1 MADSSTMTSSD
12 ILKEI
17 EEQTSQL
24 VEGGVQEEVQEEVLA
39 PVEEESQETAT
50 EETQETSEQTQA
62 IEETQETLATEEQ
75 TETPLRIKYKGK
87 EIDVPAEIIREY
99 VQKGYRVEEKL
110 RELKEK
116 EAELTSKGQVGEV
129 DFSKIDEDFVAELQK
144 SPVRTLMQFTKTI
157 LETTEKERLQQR
169 KFDRTFEREISAS
182 LPHWEAIKDG
192 YHEYKDEGYDHK
204 TSVAMAERD
213 FFANLYLESKQ
224 KGIDEGVK
232 KQTLKQKAQIPS
244 GNKKGSTPTEMPS
257 MKDIKNMTS
266 DQMAQ
271 ALGLK
276 FTKNAGW

>member
-1 MADSSTMTSSD
+1 MADTTQMTSSDD

-17 EEQTSQL
+17 MVETSKL
-24 VEGGVQEEVQEEVLA
+24 ADGGEQEEIQEENLA
-39 PVEEESQETAT
+39 PVEEESQEAET
-50 EETQETSEQTQA
+50 EETQETSEVQP
-62 IEETQETLATEEQ
+62 EETQETSEIEEQ

-87 EIDVPAEIIREY
+87 EIDVPAEKIREY

-116 EAELTSKGQVGEV
+116 EAELTSKGQVAEI

-144 SPVRTLMQFTKTI
+144 SPVKTLMQFTKTI
-157 LETTEKERLQQR
+157 LETTEKERQQQR

-192 YHEYKDEGYDHK
+192 YHEYKDEGHDHK

-244 GNKKGSTPTEMPS
+244 GNKKGSTPIDMPS
-257 MKDIKNMTS
+257 MKDINNMTS
-266 DQMAQ
+266 DQMAK
-271 ALGLK
+271 ALGLI
-276 FTKNAGW
+276 FTKNPGW

>member
-1 MADSSTMTSSD
+1 M
-12 ILKEI
+12 
-17 EEQTSQL
+17 
-24 VEGGVQEEVQEEVLA
+24 
-39 PVEEESQETAT
+39 
-50 EETQETSEQTQA
+50 
-62 IEETQETLATEEQ
+62 
-75 TETPLRIKYKGK
+75 RIKYNGK
-87 EIDVPAEIIREY
+87 EIDIPAEKIREY

-157 LETTEKERLQQR
+157 LETTEKERQQQR
-169 KFDRTFEREISAS
+169 KFERTF
-182 LPHWEAIKDG
+182 
-192 YHEYKDEGYDHK
+192 
-204 TSVAMAERD
+204 ERD